1 MTITSW
7 GVSTKLEG
15 TLYYMT
21 QSNTENAKD
30 DLQSHKGWNVKL
42 SRSEREGKE

>member
-1 MTITSW
+1 MVCIFTKVNDNYKL

-21 QSNTENAKD
+21 QSNTEN
-30 DLQSHKGWNVKL
+30 GVVW
-42 SRSEREGKE
+42 RM